1 MSTCG
6 WVIRAALLL
15 AAGAASA
22 QQQAAPSAVQQS
34 PLSQLRSGREAG
46 NNSQI
51 LTTGIRGVPDAGYA
65 QAVPSNHALIITVS
79 EYQRS
84 PLPGVL
90 TDRKLGIELAKRF
103 GVPAENIV
111 ELSEQQVTREGLK
124 QAFAAMNLVMMP
136 GDKLYVYFSGHG
148 ARYFNKATGQCTES
162 LVMQD
167 MRVVTN
173 AEFANMIK
181 PLSAKADKT
190 VVMLDSCHS
199 GGVALAAESRSL
211 AASFRPKF
219 SAEASSPQ
227 CSLAVNLGSFSQ
239 ARGIDF
245 HTTDHNMVILAAA
258 RNNEVAWDTSKGGAM
273 TYNFEQCL
281 AGGAA
286 DADHSGELSMQELTA
301 CVQARLD
308 KTQEDSARQHATLA
322 GNAALVPAFSEG
334 QANSGNPVPP
344 ATSAHPAT
352 AAPTTPTAPAAG
364 APPPAVAAAPV
375 ATPVAA
381 PVAAPVAIDT
391 LAALNDIFNQRDDR
405 WQVDA
410 TLASPSLKIGS
421 NLSMSVRSARDGF
434 IYMFYRGTQADS
446 LYLLF
451 PNSLDSS
458 NAIKANQSLKLPRQ
472 DWSVTALGPKG
483 TDYLLVMVTDTPRDF
498 STLALPA
505 EYVSQAGPFEKI
517 RPSAQAVARVG
528 QAATLSAA
536 VAKKECQSTDAKR
549 DLGVARRCSNVFG
562 ATMVS
567 LQETE

>member
-6 WVIRAALLL
+6 WAIRATLLL

-22 QQQAAPSAVQQS
+22 QQPQAAPSGVQQS
-34 PLSQLRSGREAG
+34 PLSQLRNGREAG
-46 NNSQI
+46 NNAQI
-51 LTTGIRGVPDAGYA
+51 LTTGIRSVPDAGYA
-65 QAVPSNHALIITVS
+65 PALPSNHALIITVS

-90 TDRKLGIELAKRF
+90 TDRKLGIELAHRF
-103 GVPAENIV
+103 GVPPQNIV

-124 QAFAAMNLVMMP
+124 QAFASMNQVMMP

-148 ARYFNKATGQCTES
+148 ARYFNKTSGQCTES

-199 GGVALAAESRSL
+199 GGVALAAGSRSL
-211 AASFRPKF
+211 AASYRPKF

-273 TYNFEQCL
+273 TYNFAQCL

-308 KTQEDSARQHATLA
+308 KTQEDAARQHATLA

-334 QANSGNPVPP
+334 QPISPSAGYPSAPTSPPLPGSPP
-344 ATSAHPAT
+344 A
-352 AAPTTPTAPAAG
+352 AAANPPAALTNSVPA
-364 APPPAVAAAPV
+364 APPPPA
-375 ATPVAA
+375 
-381 PVAAPVAIDT
+381 VAAPVAIDT

-421 NLSMSVRSARDGF
+421 NLSMSVHSAREGF
-434 IYMFYRGTQADS
+434 VYLFYRGTQPDS

-472 DWSVTALGPKG
+472 EWSVTALGPKG
-483 TDYLLVMVTDTPRDF
+483 TDYLMVMVTDTPRDF
-498 STLALPA
+498 SALALPA
-505 EYVSQAGPFEKI
+505 EYVSEAGPFEKI
-517 RPSAQAVARVG
+517 RPSAQAVARIG

-549 DLGVARRCSNVFG
+549 DLGVARHCSNVFG

-567 LQETE
+567 LQETD

>member
-6 WVIRAALLL
+6 WVIRASLLL

-22 QQQAAPSAVQQS
+22 QQQPQAAPPTVQQS
-34 PLSQLRSGREAG
+34 PLSQLRNGRDAG
-46 NNSQI
+46 NNAQI
-51 LTTGIRGVPDAGYA
+51 LTTGIRSVPDAGYA
-65 QAVPSNHALIITVS
+65 QALPSNHALIITVS
-79 EYQRS
+79 EYQKS

-103 GVPAENIV
+103 GVPPQNIV
-111 ELSEQQVTREGLK
+111 ELAEQQVTREGLK
-124 QAFAAMNLVMMP
+124 QAFAGMNQVMMP

-148 ARYFNKATGQCTES
+148 ARYFNKTSGQCTES

-199 GGVALAAESRSL
+199 GGVALAAGSRSL
-211 AASFRPKF
+211 AASYRPKF

-239 ARGIDF
+239 ARGLDF

-286 DADHSGELSMQELTA
+286 DADHSGALSMQELTA

-308 KTQEDSARQHATLA
+308 KTQEDAARQHATLA

-334 QANSGNPVPP
+334 PPNSPGN
-344 ATSAHPAT
+344 
-352 AAPTTPTAPAAG
+352 
-364 APPPAVAAAPV
+364 PPPAGNSPPAPGD
-375 ATPVAA
+375 
-381 PVAAPVAIDT
+381 AAPVAIDT
-391 LAALNDIFNQRDDR
+391 LATLNDIFNQRDDR

-421 NLSMSVRSARDGF
+421 NLSMSVHSAREGF
-434 IYMFYRGTQADS
+434 VYLFYRGTQPDS

-458 NAIKANQSLKLPRQ
+458 NAIKANQSLELPRQ
-472 DWSVTALGPKG
+472 EWSVTALGPKG
-483 TDYLLVMVTDTPRDF
+483 TDYLMVMVTDTPRDF
-498 STLALPA
+498 SALALPA

-517 RPSAQAVARVG
+517 RPSAQAVARIG

-536 VAKKECQSTDAKR
+536 VAKKECQSADAKR

-562 ATMVS
+562 ATLVS